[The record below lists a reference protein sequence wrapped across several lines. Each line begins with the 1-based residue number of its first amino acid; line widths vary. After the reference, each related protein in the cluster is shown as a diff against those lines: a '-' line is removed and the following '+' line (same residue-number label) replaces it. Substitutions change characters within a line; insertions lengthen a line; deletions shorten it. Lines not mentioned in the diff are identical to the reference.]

1 MSNPI
6 VPVSAPSG
14 KSDPTSTESYRLKP
28 KHQTLQEWIEDTG
41 YAIQA
46 LQTWLAYL
54 KHWQSQDRV
63 SRKEFDLAY
72 AVICDATLSEW
83 AWVGL
88 VELRMVVT
96 GEETSNIK
104 EESNI

>member
-6 VPVSAPSG
+6 VPVSAPSE

-28 KHQTLQEWIEDTG
+28 KHQTLQEWIEDTE

-46 LQTWLAYL
+46 LQTWLTNL
-54 KHWQSQDRV
+54 KQWQAQATV
-63 SRKEFDLAY
+63 SSEEFDRAY
-72 AVICDATLSEW
+72 ADICDATLSEW

-88 VELRMVVT
+88 IELRMAVT
-96 GEETSNIK
+96 GEQAE
-104 EESNI
+104 

>member
-14 KSDPTSTESYRLKP
+14 KSVSAPIGSPLLKP
-28 KHQTLQEWIEDTG
+28 KHQVLQDWIEDTE

-46 LQTWLAYL
+46 LQSWLTSV
-54 KHWQSQDRV
+54 KRWQAQATV
-63 SRKEFDLAY
+63 SSEEFDRAY
-72 AVICDATLSEW
+72 MVICDATLSEW

-88 VELRMVVT
+88 VELRAVVT
-96 GEETSNIK
+96 GDQVE
-104 EESNI
+104 

>member
-6 VPVSAPSG
+6 VPNSGHGG
-14 KSDPTSTESYRLKP
+14 KSNPAPPQLSNLKS
-28 KHQTLQEWIEDTG
+28 KNEILQDWIEDTEHT
-41 YAIQA
+41 IEA

-54 KHWQSQDRV
+54 KQWQSQDKV
-63 SRKEFDLAY
+63 SRKEFDQAY
-72 AVICDATLSEW
+72 AVIDEATLSEW

-96 GEETSNIK
+96 GEQTE
-104 EESNI
+104 

>member
-1 MSNPI
+1 MSKPI

-28 KHQTLQEWIEDTG
+28 KHQTLQEWIEDTE

-46 LQTWLAYL
+46 LQTWLVNL
-54 KHWQSQDRV
+54 KQWQAQATV
-63 SRKEFDLAY
+63 SSEEFDRAY
-72 AVICDATLSEW
+72 VVICDATLSEW

-88 VELRMVVT
+88 IELRMAVT
-96 GEETSNIK
+96 GEQAE
-104 EESNI
+104 

>member
-6 VPVSAPSG
+6 LSDSAQSGNYHPIPKEPSPLI
-14 KSDPTSTESYRLKP
+14 KSKNEI
-28 KHQTLQEWIEDTG
+28 LQDWIEDTE

-46 LQTWLAYL
+46 LQTWLTSL
-54 KHWQSQDRV
+54 KQWQFQDEV
-63 SRKEFDLAY
+63 SRKEFDRAY

-88 VELRMVVT
+88 IELRITIT
-96 GEETSNIK
+96 GEEA
-104 EESNI
+104 